1 MQLKLKNVRIAF
13 CQNLFTA
20 GSINASDKPKFS
32 STFLIP
38 KDDSQIAVIKK
49 TIQDVA
55 KEQWGAKAEAILKE
69 LVAAGKICLRDGD
82 TKASYDGFEGNMFI
96 SSSSV
101 SAPGVFDKDR
111 TELTQKD
118 GRPYAG
124 CYVNAAL
131 DIWAQDNQFG
141 KRINA
146 TLKGVQFVAD
156 GDAFV
161 GSAPATADDFDDISD
176 TGDSDA
182 DDLL

>member
-38 KDDSQIAVIKK
+38 KDDGQIAVIIK

-55 KEQWGAKAEAILKE
+55 KEQWGAKSEAILRE
-69 LVAAGKICLRDGD
+69 LITTNKICFRDGD

-101 SAPGVFDKDR
+101 SAP
-111 TELTQKD
+111 EYLTK
-118 GRPYAG
+118 
-124 CYVNAAL
+124 
-131 DIWAQDNQFG
+131 I
-141 KRINA
+141 
-146 TLKGVQFVAD
+146 VQN
-156 GDAFV
+156 
-161 GSAPATADDFDDISD
+161 
-176 TGDSDA
+176 
-182 DDLL
+182 

>member
-1 MQLKLKNVRIAF
+1 
-13 CQNLFTA
+13 
-20 GSINASDKPKFS
+20 
-32 STFLIP
+32 
-38 KDDSQIAVIKK
+38 
-49 TIQDVA
+49 
-55 KEQWGAKAEAILKE
+55 
-69 LVAAGKICLRDGD
+69 
-82 TKASYDGFEGNMFI
+82 MFI

-146 TLKGVQFVAD
+146 TLKGVQFAAD

-161 GSAPATADDFDDISD
+161 GSAPATAEDFDDISD
-176 TGDSDA
+176 TGEGA
-182 DDLL
+182 DDLF